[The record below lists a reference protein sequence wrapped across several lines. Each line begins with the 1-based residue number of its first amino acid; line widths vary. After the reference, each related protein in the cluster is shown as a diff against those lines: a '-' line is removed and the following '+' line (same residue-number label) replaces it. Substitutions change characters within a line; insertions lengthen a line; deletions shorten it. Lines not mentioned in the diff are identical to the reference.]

1 MTKGLWVSL
10 VAWMIV
16 LATAQSP
23 AQGSA
28 QGLAQ
33 GSAQGSAQ
41 STAQGSAQSTAQGS
55 AQSTAQGTAQGK
67 AQSTAQGTAQGKA
80 QGALLNQY
88 CVTCHNQRAKTGG
101 LALDTMSL
109 SDIPAGAETWEKVIR
124 KVRGGQMPPA
134 GMPRPA
140 QASLDAL
147 VAHLE
152 TSIDRAAFASPR
164 LRHASIHRLNRSE
177 YANAIRDLFAL
188 NVDVSA
194 LLPPDEEAY
203 GFDNNATV
211 LNISTS
217 LMERY
222 LSAAWKIA
230 SLAVASPKITPSLE
244 TFRVRGDL
252 SQHDHVPGLPTGTRG
267 GIAID
272 HYFPVDGEYV
282 ISPRLY
288 RETVNIVRGLE
299 LEHDLEVTLDGQ
311 RIVLARFGGPK
322 DEQAN
327 YLQPSLAGDEMEKRF
342 QKRLK
347 VTAGPHTVGVAFLKK
362 SSAPTVELLQPF
374 ERERLDPITPVGIP
388 ELDKVTIEG
397 PFNATRSEN
406 APSRAKVFTC
416 NPPSRSALR
425 RDDPPAD
432 SAGATLADDEK
443 CARTILSSLARRAY
457 RGPVSDADMTRLL
470 DFYAKE
476 RSSGG
481 DFDAGIEGAL
491 RFLLVHPR
499 FLYRVEQDPASIA
512 RGATYRVSDLELA
525 SRLSFFIWSSIPDDE
540 LLTVATAG
548 RLKNP
553 VVLEQQ
559 VRRMLKDERARA
571 LGSNFAGQ
579 WLYLRNLRGL
589 QPDAD
594 VFPDFDH
601 NLREAVQRE
610 TELLFESIVLEDKPV
625 TTLLNADYT
634 YLNERLARH
643 YGVPNVYGTQFRRVA
658 VTDDARKGL
667 LGHASVLALT
677 SQNNRTSPVLR
688 GKYVLS
694 NILGTPPPSPPA
706 VVPPLDENPGK
717 AKSMRDRMEEHRKS
731 PACSGCHKL
740 MDPIGLALEN
750 FDGIGRWR
758 TTDNGAIIDAA
769 SQLADGTAIDGPAA
783 LRRAILRNPDM
794 FVRNTTE
801 MLLSY
806 GIGHGIEYYDM
817 PFVRAIVKDAQR
829 SGYTF
834 SSLVLGIVKSAPFQ
848 SRSSWSE

>member
-1 MTKGLWVSL
+1 MIRSVWAGL
-10 VAWMIV
+10 VAWIIV
-16 LATAQSP
+16 LAGVASQGQSP
-23 AQGSA
+23 SPTPSPSA
-28 QGLAQ
+28 SPAAATSPQ
-33 GSAQGSAQ
+33 SA
-41 STAQGSAQSTAQGS
+41 
-55 AQSTAQGTAQGK
+55 
-67 AQSTAQGTAQGKA
+67 
-80 QGALLNQY
+80 LINQY
-88 CVTCHNQRAKTGG
+88 CVSCHNQRARTGG
-101 LALDTMSL
+101 LALDTLSL
-109 SDIPAGAETWEKVIR
+109 SNIPAGAETWEKVIR

-134 GMPRPA
+134 GMPRPPHA
-140 QASLDAL
+140 ALDAL
-147 VAHLE
+147 VVHLE
-152 TSIDRAAFASPR
+152 TSIDKAALASPT
-164 LRHASIHRLNRSE
+164 LRHSAIHRLNRSE
-177 YANAIRDLFAL
+177 YGNAIRDLFAL

-194 LLPPDEEAY
+194 LLPPDEEAF

-222 LSAAWKIA
+222 LSAAWKIS

-252 SQHDHVPGLPTGTRG
+252 SQHDHVPGLPIGTRG
-267 GIAID
+267 GITID

-311 RIVLARFGGPK
+311 RIVLARFGGAK

-347 VTAGPHTVGVAFLKK
+347 ITAGPHTVGVSFLKK
-362 SSAPTVELLQPF
+362 SSATTVELLQPF

-406 APSRAKVFTC
+406 APSRLKVFTC
-416 NPPSRSALR
+416 K
-425 RDDPPAD
+425 PA
-432 SAGATLADDEK
+432 SEREEAA

-470 DFYAKE
+470 DFYTKE
-476 RSSGG
+476 RATGG

-499 FLYRVEQDPASIA
+499 FLYRVEQDPANVA
-512 RGATYRVSDLELA
+512 RGGTYRVSDLELA
-525 SRLSFFIWSSIPDDE
+525 SRLSFFIWSSIPDEE

-548 RLKNP
+548 RLQNP
-553 VVLEQQ
+553 AVLEQQ

-625 TTLLNADYT
+625 TTLLSADYT
-634 YLNERLARH
+634 FLNERLARH
-643 YGVPNVYGTQFRRVA
+643 YGVPNIYGTQFRRVA
-658 VTDDARKGL
+658 VTDEARKGL

-688 GKYVLS
+688 GKYVLT

-717 AKSMRDRMEEHRKS
+717 ARSMRDRMEEHRKS

-758 TTDNGAIIDAA
+758 TMDNGAIIDPA
-769 SQLADGTAIDGPAA
+769 SQLADGTAINGPAA
-783 LRRAILRNPDM
+783 LRQAILRNPDM
-794 FVRNTTE
+794 FARNMTE

-806 GIGHGIEYYDM
+806 GLGQGVEYYDM

-829 SGYTF
+829 SGYKF

-848 SRSSWSE
+848 TRRSES

>member
-1 MTKGLWVSL
+1 MKTGIWVFL
-10 VAWMIV
+10 VAWIVV
-16 LATAQSP
+16 LATAAGRGQSSSP
-23 AQGSA
+23 SPSPSPSSTPHSA
-28 QGLAQ
+28 LI
-33 GSAQGSAQ
+33 
-41 STAQGSAQSTAQGS
+41 
-55 AQSTAQGTAQGK
+55 
-67 AQSTAQGTAQGKA
+67 
-80 QGALLNQY
+80 NQY

-101 LALDTMSL
+101 LALDGMSL
-109 SDIPAGAETWEKVIR
+109 ANIPAGAETWEKVIR

-134 GMPRPA
+134 GMPRPT
-140 QASLDAL
+140 QAALDSL
-147 VAHLE
+147 VWHLE
-152 TSIDRAAFASPR
+152 TTIDKAALTAPV
-164 LRHASIHRLNRSE
+164 LRHSAIHRLNRSE
-177 YANAIRDLFAL
+177 YGNAIRDLFAL
-188 NVDVSA
+188 DVDVSA

-222 LSAAWKIA
+222 LSAAWKIS
-230 SLAVASPKITPSLE
+230 SLAVASPRITASLE

-252 SQHDHVPGLPTGTRG
+252 SQHDHVPGLPVGTRG
-267 GIAID
+267 GITIR

-299 LEHDLEVTLDGQ
+299 LEHDLEVTLDGE
-311 RIVLARFGGPK
+311 RVVLARFGGPK

-347 VTAGPHTVGVAFLKK
+347 ITAGPHTVGVAFLKK
-362 SSAPTVELLQPF
+362 SSATTLELLQPF
-374 ERERLDPITPVGIP
+374 ARERLDPITPVGIP

-397 PFNATRSEN
+397 PFNPTRSDN
-406 APSRAKVFTC
+406 APSRVKVFTC
-416 NPPSRSALR
+416 RPTSEREE
-425 RDDPPAD
+425 
-432 SAGATLADDEK
+432 AG
-443 CARTILSSLARRAY
+443 CARTLLSALARRAY
-457 RGPVSDADMTRLL
+457 RGPVSGADVTRLL

-476 RSSGG
+476 RASGG

-499 FLYRVEQDPASIA
+499 FLYRVEQDPANAA
-512 RGATYRVSDLELA
+512 RGSTYRISDVELA

-540 LLTVATAG
+540 LLNAALAG
-548 RLKNP
+548 RLQNP
-553 VVLEQQ
+553 AVLEQQ

-601 NLREAVQRE
+601 NLREALQRE

-625 TTLLNADYT
+625 TTLINADYT
-634 YLNERLARH
+634 FLNERLARH
-643 YGVPNVYGTQFRRVA
+643 YGVANVYGTQFRRVA
-658 VTDDARKGL
+658 VANDARKGL
-667 LGHASVLALT
+667 LGHGSVLALT

-688 GKYVLS
+688 GKYVLT
-694 NILGTPPPSPPA
+694 NLLGTPPPSPPA

-758 TTDNGAIIDAA
+758 TTDNGAIIDPA
-769 SQLADGTAIDGPAA
+769 SQLADGTRIDGPVA
-783 LRRAILRNPDM
+783 LRQAILRTPDM
-794 FVRNTTE
+794 FARNITE

-806 GIGHGIEYYDM
+806 GLGHGIEYYDM
-817 PFVRAIVKDAQR
+817 PFVRKIVKDAER
-829 SGYTF
+829 SGYRF
-834 SSLVLGIVKSAPFQ
+834 SSLVLGIVKSEPFRNR
-848 SRSSWSE
+848 RSES

>member
-1 MTKGLWVSL
+1 MKTAVRVCL
-10 VAWMIV
+10 VAWIVV
-16 LATAQSP
+16 LATAAGRGQSSPSP
-23 AQGSA
+23 ALSPSLSSTSPHGS
-28 QGLAQ
+28 LI
-33 GSAQGSAQ
+33 
-41 STAQGSAQSTAQGS
+41 
-55 AQSTAQGTAQGK
+55 
-67 AQSTAQGTAQGKA
+67 
-80 QGALLNQY
+80 NQY
-88 CVTCHNQRAKTGG
+88 CVTCHNQRARTGG

-109 SDIPAGAETWEKVIR
+109 SNIPAGAETWEKVIR
-124 KVRGGQMPPA
+124 KIRGGQMPPA
-134 GMPRPA
+134 GMPRPS
-140 QASLDAL
+140 QTSLDGL

-152 TSIDRAAFASPR
+152 TSIDKVALAAPV
-164 LRHASIHRLNRSE
+164 LRHSVIHRLNRTE
-177 YANAIRDLFAL
+177 YGNAVRDLFAL
-188 NVDVSA
+188 DVDVSA

-222 LSAAWKIA
+222 LSAAWKIS
-230 SLAVASPKITPSLE
+230 SLAVASPRITASLE

-252 SQHDHVPGLPTGTRG
+252 SQHDHVPGLPVGTRG
-267 GIAID
+267 GITIR

-299 LEHDLEVTLDGQ
+299 LEHNLEVTLDGQ

-347 VTAGPHTVGVAFLKK
+347 ITAGPHTIGVAFLKK
-362 SSAPTVELLQPF
+362 SSATTVELLQPF

-397 PFNATRSEN
+397 PFNATRSEK
-406 APSRAKVFTC
+406 APSRLKVFTC
-416 NPPSRSALR
+416 TPPSRSALR
-425 RDDPPAD
+425 RDPPANG
-432 SAGATLADDEK
+432 AGGAVPEDEQ

-457 RGPVSDADMTRLL
+457 RGPVSSTDLARLL

-476 RSSGG
+476 RASGG
-481 DFDAGIEGAL
+481 DFDAGIEAAL
-491 RFLLVHPR
+491 RFMLVHPR
-499 FLYRVEQDPASIA
+499 FLYRVEQDPSSVA
-512 RGATYRVSDLELA
+512 RGATYRISDLELA
-525 SRLSFFIWSSIPDDE
+525 SRLSFFIWSSIPDEE
-540 LLTVATAG
+540 LLAVATAG

-553 VVLEQQ
+553 AVLEQQ

-571 LGSNFAGQ
+571 LGSSFAGQ

-601 NLREAVQRE
+601 NLRDALQRE
-610 TELLFESIVLEDKPV
+610 TELLFESIVLGDKPV
-625 TTLLNADYT
+625 TTLMNADYT
-634 YLNERLARH
+634 FLNERLARH
-643 YGVPNVYGTQFRRVA
+643 YGVPNVYGTQFRRVV
-658 VTDDARKGL
+658 VTNDARKGL
-667 LGHASVLALT
+667 LGHGSVLALT

-688 GKYVLS
+688 GKYVLT
-694 NILGTPPPSPPA
+694 NLLGTPPPSPPA

-758 TTDNGAIIDAA
+758 TVDNGAIIDSA
-769 SQLADGTAIDGPAA
+769 SQLADGTKIDGPVA
-783 LRRAILRNPDM
+783 LRQAILRNPDM
-794 FVRNTTE
+794 FARNVTE

-806 GIGHGIEYYDM
+806 GLGHGIEYYDM
-817 PFVRAIVKDAQR
+817 PFVRAIVKDAER
-829 SGYTF
+829 SGYRF

-848 SRSSWSE
+848 SRRSES

>member
-1 MTKGLWVSL
+1 MIRSVWVGL
-10 VAWMIV
+10 VAWIIV
-16 LATAQSP
+16 LAGVASQGQSP
-23 AQGSA
+23 SPTPSPSA
-28 QGLAQ
+28 SPAAAT
-33 GSAQGSAQ
+33 SP
-41 STAQGSAQSTAQGS
+41 
-55 AQSTAQGTAQGK
+55 
-67 AQSTAQGTAQGKA
+67 
-80 QGALLNQY
+80 QGALINQY
-88 CVTCHNQRAKTGG
+88 CVSCHNQRARTAG
-101 LALDTMSL
+101 LALDTLSMSN
-109 SDIPAGAETWEKVIR
+109 IPAGAETWEKVIR

-134 GMPRPA
+134 GMPRPP
-140 QASLDAL
+140 QAALDAL
-147 VAHLE
+147 VVHLE
-152 TSIDRAAFASPR
+152 TSIDKAALTSPM
-164 LRHASIHRLNRSE
+164 LRHSAIHRLNRSE
-177 YANAIRDLFAL
+177 YGNAIRDLFAL

-222 LSAAWKIA
+222 LSAAWKIS
-230 SLAVASPKITPSLE
+230 SLAVASPQITPSLE

-252 SQHDHVPGLPTGTRG
+252 SQHDHVPGLPMGTRG
-267 GIAID
+267 GITID
-272 HYFPVDGEYV
+272 HYFPVDAEYV

-347 VTAGPHTVGVAFLKK
+347 ISAGPHTVGVSFLKK
-362 SSAPTVELLQPF
+362 SSATTVELLQPF

-397 PFNATRSEN
+397 PFNATRSER
-406 APSRAKVFTC
+406 APSRLKVFTC
-416 NPPSRSALR
+416 NPASEREEA
-425 RDDPPAD
+425 A
-432 SAGATLADDEK
+432 
-443 CARTILSSLARRAY
+443 CARKILSSLARRAY

-470 DFYAKE
+470 DFYTKE
-476 RSSGG
+476 RATGG

-499 FLYRVEQDPASIA
+499 FLYRVEQDPANVA
-512 RGATYRVSDLELA
+512 RGGTYRVSDLELA
-525 SRLSFFIWSSIPDDE
+525 SRLSFFIWSSIPDEE
-540 LLTVATAG
+540 LLAVAMAG
-548 RLKNP
+548 RLQNP
-553 VVLEQQ
+553 AVLEQQ

-634 YLNERLARH
+634 FLNERLARH
-643 YGVPNVYGTQFRRVA
+643 YGVPNIYGTQFRRVA
-658 VTDDARKGL
+658 VTDEARKGL

-688 GKYVLS
+688 GKYVLT

-717 AKSMRDRMEEHRKS
+717 ARSMRDRMEEHRKS

-758 TTDNGAIIDAA
+758 TMDNGAIIDPA
-769 SQLADGTAIDGPAA
+769 SQLADGTAINGPAA
-783 LRRAILRNPDM
+783 LRQAILRNPDM
-794 FVRNTTE
+794 FARNMTE

-806 GIGHGIEYYDM
+806 GLGQGVEYYDM

-829 SGYTF
+829 SGYKF

-848 SRSSWSE
+848 TRRSWSE

>member
-1 MTKGLWVSL
+1 MTKGVWVLL
-10 VAWMIV
+10 VAWIVV
-16 LATAQSP
+16 LATA
-23 AQGSA
+23 AGQG
-28 QGLAQ
+28 Q
-33 GSAQGSAQ
+33 GSAQGSSQGNAQ
-41 STAQGSAQSTAQGS
+41 GRAESTAPGNAQGR
-55 AQSTAQGTAQGK
+55 AEGNAQGRAEGN
-67 AQSTAQGTAQGKA
+67 A

-88 CVTCHNQRAKTGG
+88 CVNCHNQRAKTGG

-140 QASLDAL
+140 QTSLDAL

-152 TSIDRAAFASPR
+152 TSIDKAAFASPQ
-164 LRHASIHRLNRSE
+164 LRHSSIHRLNRSE

-222 LSAAWKIA
+222 LSAAWKIS
-230 SLAVASPKITPSLE
+230 SLAVASPTITPSLE

-252 SQHDHVPGLPTGTRG
+252 SQHDHVPGLPMGTRG
-267 GIAID
+267 GITID

-347 VTAGPHTVGVAFLKK
+347 ITAGPHTVGVAFLKK
-362 SSAPTVELLQPF
+362 SSATTVELLQPF

-397 PFNATRSEN
+397 PFNATRSAN
-406 APSRAKVFTC
+406 APSRRKIFTC
-416 NPPSRSALR
+416 VPASEREDAAPASAKASARSRRSSREIRASE
-425 RDDPPAD
+425 D
-432 SAGATLADDEK
+432 G
-443 CARTILSSLARRAY
+443 CARTILSSVARRAY
-457 RGPVSDADMTRLL
+457 RGPVSDSDMTRLL
-470 DFYAKE
+470 DFYTKE
-476 RSSGG
+476 RASGG

-499 FLYRVEQDPASIA
+499 FLYRVEQDPANIA
-512 RGATYRVSDLELA
+512 GGATYRISDLELA

-540 LLTVATAG
+540 LLTVATSG
-548 RLKNP
+548 RLKNR

-634 YLNERLARH
+634 FLNERLARH

-658 VTDDARKGL
+658 VTNDARKGL

-688 GKYVLS
+688 GKYVLT

-717 AKSMRDRMEEHRKS
+717 AKSMRDRMDEHRKS

-769 SQLADGTAIDGPAA
+769 SQLADGTPIDGPAA

-794 FVRNTTE
+794 FVRNMTE

-817 PFVRAIVKDAQR
+817 PFVRAIVRDAQR

-834 SSLVLGIVKSAPFQ
+834 SSLVLGIVKSPPFQ
-848 SRSSWSE
+848 TRRSES

>member
-1 MTKGLWVSL
+1 MVRSVWVGLV
-10 VAWMIV
+10 VWMIV
-16 LATAQSP
+16 LATSAS
-23 AQGSA
+23 QG
-28 QGLAQ
+28 
-33 GSAQGSAQ
+33 QGSAQ
-41 STAQGSAQSTAQGS
+41 SQVQRQVPDQAPGEVRGQAPSQH
-55 AQSTAQGTAQGK
+55 
-67 AQSTAQGTAQGKA
+67 
-80 QGALLNQY
+80 GALINQY

-109 SDIPAGAETWEKVIR
+109 SNIPAGAETWEKVIR
-124 KVRGGQMPPA
+124 KIRGGQMPPA
-134 GMPRPA
+134 GMPRPP
-140 QASLDAL
+140 QAVLDGL
-147 VAHLE
+147 VALLE
-152 TSIDRAAFASPR
+152 TSIDKAALSAPV
-164 LRHASIHRLNRSE
+164 LRHPAIHRLNRTE
-177 YANAIRDLFAL
+177 YGNAIRDLFAL
-188 NVDVSA
+188 DVDVSA

-222 LSAAWKIA
+222 LSAAWKIS
-230 SLAVASPKITPSLE
+230 SLAVASPRITPSLE

-252 SQHDHVPGLPTGTRG
+252 SQHDHVPGLPIGTRG
-267 GIAID
+267 GIVIR

-299 LEHDLEVTLDGQ
+299 LEHDLEVTLDSQ

-342 QKRLK
+342 QKRLR

-362 SSAPTVELLQPF
+362 SSATTVELLQPF

-397 PFNATRSEN
+397 PFNATRSEK
-406 APSRAKVFTC
+406 APSRQKVFTC
-416 NPPSRSALR
+416 RPASRQEE
-425 RDDPPAD
+425 P
-432 SAGATLADDEK
+432 T

-457 RGPVSDADMTRLL
+457 RGPVADADLTRLL
-470 DFYAKE
+470 DFYSKE
-476 RSSGG
+476 RASGG

-499 FLYRVEQDPASIA
+499 FLYRVEQDPANAAAGS
-512 RGATYRVSDLELA
+512 TYRITDLELA
-525 SRLSFFIWSSIPDDE
+525 SRLSFFIWSSIPDEE
-540 LLTVATAG
+540 LLAAATAG

-553 VVLEQQ
+553 AVLEQQ

-571 LGSNFAGQ
+571 LGSSFAGQ

-601 NLREAVQRE
+601 NLRDALQRE
-610 TELLFESIVLEDKPV
+610 TELLFESMVLEDKPV
-625 TTLLNADYT
+625 TTLIDADYT
-634 YLNERLARH
+634 FLNERLARH

-658 VTDDARKGL
+658 VTNEARKGL
-667 LGHASVLALT
+667 LGHGSVLALT

-688 GKYVLS
+688 GKYVLT
-694 NILGTPPPSPPA
+694 NLLGTPPPSPPA

-758 TTDNGAIIDAA
+758 TTDNGAIIDPA
-769 SQLADGTAIDGPAA
+769 SQLADGTPIAGPAA
-783 LRRAILRNPDM
+783 LRQAILRNPDM
-794 FVRNTTE
+794 FARNMTE

-806 GIGHGIEYYDM
+806 GLGHGIEYFDM
-817 PFVRAIVKDAQR
+817 PYVRAIVKDAQR
-829 SGYTF
+829 TGYKF

-848 SRSSWSE
+848 SRRSES

>member
-16 LATAQSP
+16 LATAVSP
-23 AQGSA
+23 AQGPA
-28 QGLAQ
+28 QGT
-33 GSAQGSAQ
+33 AQ
-41 STAQGSAQSTAQGS
+41 ST
-55 AQSTAQGTAQGK
+55 AQSTAQGTAQG
-67 AQSTAQGTAQGKA
+67 
-80 QGALLNQY
+80 ALINQY

-152 TSIDRAAFASPR
+152 TSIDKAAFAAPH
-164 LRHASIHRLNRSE
+164 LRHSSIHRLNRSE

-222 LSAAWKIA
+222 LSAAWKIS
-230 SLAVASPKITPSLE
+230 SLAVASPTITPSLE

-252 SQHDHVPGLPTGTRG
+252 SQHDHVPGLPMGTRG
-267 GIAID
+267 GITID

-347 VTAGPHTVGVAFLKK
+347 VTAGPHTIGVAFLKK
-362 SSAPTVELLQPF
+362 SSATTVELLQPF

-397 PFNATRSEN
+397 PFNATRSEK
-406 APSRAKVFTC
+406 APSRLKVFTC
-416 NPPSRSALR
+416 TPTSE
-425 RDDPPAD
+425 RDE
-432 SAGATLADDEK
+432 ST

-457 RGPVSDADMTRLL
+457 RGQVSDADMTRLL

-476 RSSGG
+476 RTSGG
-481 DFDAGIEGAL
+481 DFDAGIEGAM

-499 FLYRVEQDPASIA
+499 FLYRVEQDPANTA

-540 LLTVATAG
+540 LLKVASAG
-548 RLKNP
+548 RLQNP
-553 VVLEQQ
+553 AVLEQQ

-634 YLNERLARH
+634 FLNERLARH

-658 VTDDARKGL
+658 VTNDARKGL

-688 GKYVLS
+688 GKYVLT

-717 AKSMRDRMEEHRKS
+717 AKSMRDRMDEHRKS

-769 SQLADGTAIDGPAA
+769 SQLADGTPIDGPAA

-794 FVRNTTE
+794 FARNMTE

-817 PFVRAIVKDAQR
+817 PFVRAIVRDAQR